1 MWGNRKGRARGRRG
15 RLGAFLDE
23 GSEIEGKYTCTG
35 TVMLD
40 AKFSG
45 EITSK
50 DTLVIGEHG
59 VVRATVRTAT
69 LVVRGELVGNVTASE
84 QVVLEA
90 SARVTGDVEAPVIV
104 MAKGAVLDG
113 HCRMTKA
120 KPAEAPHGVVIPIK
134 G

>member
-1 MWGNRKGRARGRRG
+1 MWGNRTGKE

-23 GSEIEGKYTCTG
+23 GSEIEGKYTCAG

-50 DTLVIGEHG
+50 DTLVIGERG
-59 VVRATVRTAT
+59 AVRANVRTAV
-69 LVVRGELVGNVTASE
+69 LVVRGEVVGNVTASE
-84 QVVLEA
+84 RVELKC
-90 SARVTGDVEAPVIV
+90 SARITGDVEAPVIV
-104 MAKGAVLDG
+104 MEKGAVLDG

-120 KPAEAPHGVVIPIK
+120 KSAEAPHGVVVPIK

>member
-1 MWGNRKGRARGRRG
+1 MWGKRN

-23 GSEIEGKYTCTG
+23 ASEIEGKYTCAG

-45 EITSK
+45 EITSR
-50 DTLVIGEHG
+50 DTLVIGDKA
-59 VVRATVRTAT
+59 VVHANVRTGS

-84 QVVLEA
+84 LVELKA
-90 SARVTGDVEAPVIV
+90 SARVTGNVEAPLVSIE
-104 MAKGAVLDG
+104 KGAVLDG

-120 KPAEAPHGVVIPIK
+120 PAAETPHAVVIPFK

>member
-1 MWGNRKGRARGRRG
+1 MWGNKARKMRE
-15 RLGAFLDE
+15 RLGGFLDE
-23 GSEIEGKYTCTG
+23 GSEIEGKYTCAG
-35 TVMLD
+35 MVMLD

-50 DTLVIGEHG
+50 DTLVIGERSA
-59 VVRATVRTAT
+59 VRATVRTAV
-69 LVVRGELVGNVTASE
+69 LVVHGEVVGNVTASE
-84 QVVLEA
+84 RVELKS

-104 MAKGAVLDG
+104 MEKGAVLDG

-120 KPAEAPHGVVIPIK
+120 KPAEAPHGVVVPIK

>member
-1 MWGNRKGRARGRRG
+1 MWGNRSGKTRKTRD

-23 GSEIEGKYTCTG
+23 GSEMEGKYTCAG

-50 DTLVIGEHG
+50 DALVIGEKA
-59 VVRATVRTAT
+59 VVRADVRTAS

-84 QVVLEA
+84 EVVLES
-90 SARVTGDVEAPVIV
+90 SARVTGDIEAPVIV
-104 MAKGAVLDG
+104 MEKGAMLDG

-120 KPAEAPHGVVIPIK
+120 KPAEVPHGVVVPIK